1 MFAARLRGG
10 QRECKAFDCRVCAVC
25 GSQKGVSRYMSKLWK
40 KKSGF
45 TLIELMIV
53 VAILGILAALA
64 IPAFI
69 GYVRR
74 SKTSEATGNLNSLFK
89 SAAAYMSAE
98 RTSQGLVSSTGT
110 YCSVGNEA
118 RSPGTPTANKQQ
130 YSAGGNAAAL
140 GFSIA
145 DFVYFGYGL
154 TASVAAGQCGWSANQ
169 NVYTF
174 FANGDLD
181 GDTTMS
187 TFELAA
193 GTDKDTTLYH
203 AKGFYI
209 VNEIE

>member
-1 MFAARLRGG
+1 M
-10 QRECKAFDCRVCAVC
+10 
-25 GSQKGVSRYMSKLWK
+25 QKLFK

-89 SAAAYMSAE
+89 SAASYMAQE
-98 RTSQGLVSSTGT
+98 RTGQSLTGT
-110 YCSVGNEA
+110 TATFCSVGTDA
-118 RSPGTPTANKQQ
+118 LTPTPNANKQG
-130 YSAGGNAAAL
+130 YTPLSNAKAI

-145 DFVYFGYGL
+145 DYVYFGYGI
-154 TASVAAGQCGWSANQ
+154 TSAAASCGWAANAI
-169 NVYTF
+169 VYTF

-181 GDTTMS
+181 GDGTQS
-187 TFELAA
+187 TFELAT
-193 GTDKDTTLYH
+193 GTDADNSLYH

-209 VNEIE
+209 NNEIE

>member
-1 MFAARLRGG
+1 
-10 QRECKAFDCRVCAVC
+10 
-25 GSQKGVSRYMSKLWK
+25 MSNLLK

-89 SAAAYMSAE
+89 SAASYMAVERSA
-98 RTSQGLVSSTGT
+98 QGLASTTTTST
-110 YCSVGNEA
+110 YCSVAAEA
-118 RSPGTPTANKQQ
+118 VAPTPKSSKQQ
-130 YSAGGNAAAL
+130 YSAGASAVAL

-145 DFVYFGYGL
+145 DYVYFGYGIL
-154 TASVAAGQCGWSANQ
+154 GSTDKCGWTANATA
-169 NVYTF
+169 VYTF
-174 FANGDLD
+174 TAQGDLD
-181 GDTTMS
+181 GDTTLS

-193 GTDKDTTLYH
+193 GTDKDTTLFH
-203 AKGFYI
+203 SKGFYI
-209 VNEIE
+209 INEIE

>member
-1 MFAARLRGG
+1 
-10 QRECKAFDCRVCAVC
+10 
-25 GSQKGVSRYMSKLWK
+25 MSKLWK

-74 SKTSEATGNLNSLFK
+74 SKTAEATGNLNSLFK
-89 SAAAYMSAE
+89 SSASYMAAE
-98 RTSQGLVSSTGT
+98 RSGQGMAASATT
-110 YCSVGNEA
+110 ATFCSVG
-118 RSPGTPTANKQQ
+118 SDTVTPTPGAGKKQF
-130 YSAGGNAAAL
+130 SAKPNAQAL

-145 DFVYFGYGL
+145 DYVYFGYGI
-154 TASVAAGQCGWSANQ
+154 TGGAATGKCGWAANST

-181 GDTTMS
+181 GDSILS

-193 GTDKDTTLYH
+193 GTDKDNTLYH
-203 AKGFYI
+203 AKGFYV

>member
-1 MFAARLRGG
+1 
-10 QRECKAFDCRVCAVC
+10 
-25 GSQKGVSRYMSKLWK
+25 MSKLWK

-89 SAAAYMSAE
+89 SAASYMSAE
-98 RTSQGLVSSTGT
+98 RTGQGLAASTGT
-110 YCSVGNEA
+110 YCSVGPETL
-118 RSPGTPTANKQQ
+118 TPTPGANKQQ
-130 YSAGGNAAAL
+130 YVSGPNVAAL

-145 DFVYFGYGL
+145 DFVYFGYGI
-154 TASVAAGQCGWSANQ
+154 TAATATCGWSANQ

-181 GDTTMS
+181 GDATMS
-187 TFELAA
+187 TFELAT

>member
-1 MFAARLRGG
+1 
-10 QRECKAFDCRVCAVC
+10 
-25 GSQKGVSRYMSKLWK
+25 MSKLLK

-74 SKTSEATGNLNSLFK
+74 SKTAEATGNLNSLFK
-89 SAAAYMSAE
+89 SATSYMSQE
-98 RTSQGLVSSTGT
+98 RTTKSLTGTTST
-110 YCSVGNEA
+110 YCSVGAEPMN
-118 RSPGTPTANKQQ
+118 PTVPNQNKQS
-130 YSAGGNAAAL
+130 YSAGTNAVAL

-145 DFVYFGYGL
+145 DYVYFGYGI
-154 TASVAAGQCGWSANQ
+154 TSASGMCGWAANA

-174 FANGDLD
+174 FAHGDLD
-181 GDTTMS
+181 GDATLS
-187 TFELAA
+187 TFELAT
-193 GTDKDTTLYH
+193 GTDKDNALYH

-209 VNEIE
+209 DNEIE

>member
-1 MFAARLRGG
+1 
-10 QRECKAFDCRVCAVC
+10 
-25 GSQKGVSRYMSKLWK
+25 MSKLWK

-89 SAAAYMSAE
+89 SAASYMAAE
-98 RTSQGLVSSTGT
+98 RTSQGLTGT
-110 YCSVGNEA
+110 TGAYCSVGTDALN
-118 RSPGTPTANKQQ
+118 PGTPTANKQAFTAQ
-130 YSAGGNAAAL
+130 ANAIAL

-145 DFVYFGYGL
+145 DYVYFGYGI
-154 TASVAAGQCGWSANQ
+154 TSAVPSTGKCGWGANSS

-174 FANGDLD
+174 FAQGDLD
-181 GDTTMS
+181 TDSVKS

-193 GTDKDTTLYH
+193 GTDKDSTLYH
-203 AKGFYI
+203 AKGFFI

>member
-1 MFAARLRGG
+1 ML
-10 QRECKAFDCRVCAVC
+10 
-25 GSQKGVSRYMSKLWK
+25 K
-40 KKSGF
+40 KKAAF

-53 VAILGILAALA
+53 VAILGILAAIA

-74 SKTSEATGNLNSLFK
+74 SKTAEATGNLSSLFK
-89 SAAAYMSAE
+89 SAASYMNAE
-98 RTSQGLVSSTGT
+98 RQGQGIAANNGAF
-110 YCSVGNEA
+110 CSVGTDTLTP
-118 RSPGTPTANKQQ
+118 SPTPNKQLFN
-130 YSAGGNAAAL
+130 AGANAQAL

-154 TASVAAGQCGWSANQ
+154 TGSAKCGWGANQ
-169 NVYTF
+169 AAVYTF
-174 FANGDLD
+174 FAQGDLD
-181 GDTTMS
+181 GDSIKS

-193 GTDKDTTLYH
+193 GTDKDVTLYH

>member
-1 MFAARLRGG
+1 
-10 QRECKAFDCRVCAVC
+10 
-25 GSQKGVSRYMSKLWK
+25 MSKLWK

-74 SKTSEATGNLNSLFK
+74 SKTAEATGNLNALFK
-89 SAAAYMSAE
+89 GAASYMSAE
-98 RTSQGLVSSTGT
+98 RAAQGLASTATTAT
-110 YCSVGNEA
+110 YCTVASVVQ
-118 RSPGTPTANKQQ
+118 SPATPGANKQAF
-130 YSAGGNAAAL
+130 SADANAQAL

-145 DFVYFGYGL
+145 DFVYFGYSAVSGNSG
-154 TASVAAGQCGWSANQ
+154 ASKCGWGAN
-169 NVYTF
+169 NTSVYTF
-174 FANGDLD
+174 IAKGDLD
-181 GDTTMS
+181 GDLILS
-187 TFELAA
+187 TFELAS
-193 GTDKDTTLYH
+193 GTDKDATLYH

>member
-1 MFAARLRGG
+1 
-10 QRECKAFDCRVCAVC
+10 
-25 GSQKGVSRYMSKLWK
+25 MSKLLK

-89 SAAAYMSAE
+89 SAASYMAAE
-98 RTSQGLVSSTGT
+98 RTEQGIAAGSSSYCIVGT
-110 YCSVGNEA
+110 DA
-118 RSPGTPTANKQQ
+118 TTPTPNANKQQ
-130 YSAGGNAAAL
+130 FNALANAQAL

-145 DFVYFGYGL
+145 DFVYFGYGISSAVATGTCGI
-154 TASVAAGQCGWSANQ
+154 TANATS
-169 NVYTF
+169 VYTF
-174 FANGDLD
+174 TANGNLD
-181 GDTTMS
+181 GDSSLS

-193 GTDKDTTLYH
+193 GTDKDATLYH

-209 VNEIE
+209 NNEIE

>member
-1 MFAARLRGG
+1 
-10 QRECKAFDCRVCAVC
+10 
-25 GSQKGVSRYMSKLWK
+25 MSKLWK

-74 SKTSEATGNLNSLFK
+74 SKTAEATGNLNSLFK
-89 SAAAYMSAE
+89 SAASYMAAE
-98 RTSQGLVSSTGT
+98 RSGQGVASATTAT
-110 YCSVGNEA
+110 YCSVGTDTV
-118 RSPGTPTANKQQ
+118 TPTPGANKKQF
-130 YSAGGNAAAL
+130 SAQTNAAAL

-145 DFVYFGYGL
+145 DYVYFGYGIN
-154 TASVAAGQCGWSANQ
+154 AGSNTSGKCGWAASSTDI
-169 NVYTF
+169 YTF
-174 FANGDLD
+174 VANGDLD
-181 GDTTMS
+181 GDGIKS

-193 GTDKDTTLYH
+193 GSDKDNTLFH

-209 VNEIE
+209 INEIE

>member
-1 MFAARLRGG
+1 
-10 QRECKAFDCRVCAVC
+10 
-25 GSQKGVSRYMSKLWK
+25 MSKLLK

-74 SKTSEATGNLNSLFK
+74 SKTAEATGNLNSLFK
-89 SAAAYMSAE
+89 SAASYMAAE
-98 RTSQGLVSSTGT
+98 RTGQGVASAVTNT
-110 YCSVGNEA
+110 YCTVGSDTVTPA
-118 RSPGTPTANKQQ
+118 TPGANKQA
-130 YSAGGNAAAL
+130 YSAPTNADAL

-145 DFVYFGYGL
+145 DFVYFGYGM
-154 TASVAAGQCGWSANQ
+154 TSASGKCGWLQNQ
-169 NVYTF
+169 TSVYTF

-181 GDTTMS
+181 GDGIQS